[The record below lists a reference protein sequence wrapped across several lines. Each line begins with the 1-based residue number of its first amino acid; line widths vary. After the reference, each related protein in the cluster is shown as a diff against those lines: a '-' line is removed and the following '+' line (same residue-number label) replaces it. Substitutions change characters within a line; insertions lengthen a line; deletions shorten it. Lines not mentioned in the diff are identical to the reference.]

1 MAENLVEKA
10 KAKAEAAAKLKST
23 AEKDKRALHSFYFLH
38 SLFTLNDAKNDAKNP
53 INSYN
58 CALNA
63 NHFHQVHQAGHPR
76 TRTIL
81 RLILCGMLAY

>member
-1 MAENLVEKA
+1 MAEHLVEKA
-10 KAKAEAAAKLKST
+10 KAKAEAAAKLKS
-23 AEKDKRALHSFYFLH
+23 AADKDKRALHSFYFLH
-38 SLFTLNDAKNDAKNP
+38 SLFTLNDAKNP
-53 INSYN
+53 INSYHG
-58 CALNA
+58 ALNA

>member
-10 KAKAEAAAKLKST
+10 KAKAEAAAKLK
-23 AEKDKRALHSFYFLH
+23 EKDKRALHSFYFLH
-38 SLFTLNDAKNDAKNP
+38 SLFTLNDAKNP
-53 INSYN
+53 ENSFN

-76 TRTIL
+76 TRTRTIL
-81 RLILCGMLAY
+81 RLIVCGMLAY

>member
-1 MAENLVEKA
+1 MAEHLVEKA
-10 KAKAEAAAKLKST
+10 KAKAEAAAKLKS
-23 AEKDKRALHSFYFLH
+23 AADKDKRALHSFYFLH
-38 SLFTLNDAKNDAKNP
+38 SLFTLNDAKNP

>member
-1 MAENLVEKA
+1 MTEHLVEKE
-10 KAKAEAAAKLKST
+10 KAKAEAAAKLKSA
-23 AEKDKRALHSFYFLH
+23 AEKEKRALHSFYFLH
-38 SLFTLNDAKNDAKNP
+38 SWFTLNDAKNS
-53 INSYN
+53 INSSN

-81 RLILCGMLAY
+81 GQILCGMLAY

>member
-1 MAENLVEKA
+1 MAEHLVEKA
-10 KAKAEAAAKLKST
+10 KAKAEAAAKLKS
-23 AEKDKRALHSFYFLH
+23 AADKDKRALHSFYFLH
-38 SLFTLNDAKNDAKNP
+38 SLFTLNDAKNP

-76 TRTIL
+76 TRTRTIL
-81 RLILCGMLAY
+81 RLIVCGMLAY

>member
-23 AEKDKRALHSFYFLH
+23 ADKDKRALHSFYFLH
-38 SLFTLNDAKNDAKNP
+38 SLFTLNDAKNP
-53 INSYN
+53 INPYN

-76 TRTIL
+76 TRTRTIL
-81 RLILCGMLAY
+81 HQ

>member
-23 AEKDKRALHSFYFLH
+23 AEKDKRALHSFYFLY
-38 SLFTLNDAKNDAKNP
+38 SLFTLNDAKNPKN
-53 INSYN
+53 SFN

-76 TRTIL
+76 KRTRTIL

>member
-38 SLFTLNDAKNDAKNP
+38 SLFTLNDAKNP
-53 INSYN
+53 INISPDK
-58 CALNA
+58 
-63 NHFHQVHQAGHPR
+63 HQGGFIRPGIQGQGQGRSSA
-76 TRTIL
+76 
-81 RLILCGMLAY
+81 

>member
-1 MAENLVEKA
+1 MAEHLVEKEKA
-10 KAKAEAAAKLKST
+10 KAKAEAAKLK
-23 AEKDKRALHSFYFLH
+23 EKDKRALHSFYFLH
-38 SLFTLNDAKNDAKNP
+38 SLFTLNDAKNP

-76 TRTIL
+76 TRTRTIL
-81 RLILCGMLAY
+81 RLIVCGMLAY

>member
-23 AEKDKRALHSFYFLH
+23 AADKDKRALHSFYFLH
-38 SLFTLNDAKNDAKNP
+38 SLFTLNDAKNP
-53 INSYN
+53 ENSFN

-76 TRTIL
+76 TRTRTIL
-81 RLILCGMLAY
+81 RLIVCGMLAY

>member
-38 SLFTLNDAKNDAKNP
+38 SLFTLNDAKNP
-53 INSYN
+53 INSYH

-63 NHFHQVHQAGHPR
+63 DHFHQVHQAGHPK

>member
-38 SLFTLNDAKNDAKNP
+38 SLFTLNDAKNPKN
-53 INSYN
+53 SFN

>member
-23 AEKDKRALHSFYFLH
+23 AADKDKRALHSFYFLH
-38 SLFTLNDAKNDAKNP
+38 SLFTLNDAKNPKN
-53 INSYN
+53 SFN

-63 NHFHQVHQAGHPR
+63 NHFHQVQAGHSRTR

-81 RLILCGMLAY
+81 RLIVCGMLAY

>member
-1 MAENLVEKA
+1 MAEHLVEKE
-10 KAKAEAAAKLKST
+10 KAKAEAAAKLKSA
-23 AEKDKRALHSFYFLH
+23 AEKEKRALHTFYFLH
-38 SLFTLNDAKNDAKNP
+38 SLFTLNDAENS

-81 RLILCGMLAY
+81 GLILCWMLAY

>member
-1 MAENLVEKA
+1 MAEHLVEKEKA
-10 KAKAEAAAKLKST
+10 KAKAEAAAKLKS
-23 AEKDKRALHSFYFLH
+23 AADKDKRALHSFYFLH
-38 SLFTLNDAKNDAKNP
+38 SLFTLNDAKNP

-63 NHFHQVHQAGHPR
+63 NHVHQVHQAGHPRTR

>member
-23 AEKDKRALHSFYFLH
+23 AEKDKRALHS
-38 SLFTLNDAKNDAKNP
+38 LFTLNDAKNS

-58 CALNA
+58 CDLNA
-63 NHFHQVHQAGHPR
+63 NHFLQVHQAGHPRTR

>member
-1 MAENLVEKA
+1 MAEHLVEKE
-10 KAKAEAAAKLKST
+10 KAKAEAAAKLKSA
-23 AEKDKRALHSFYFLH
+23 AEKEKRVLHSLYFLH
-38 SLFTLNDAKNDAKNP
+38 SLFTLNDAKNS

-81 RLILCGMLAY
+81 GLILCGMLAY

>member
-38 SLFTLNDAKNDAKNP
+38 SLFTLNDAKIP
-53 INSYN
+53 INIRFIRPGIQGQGQGRFS
-58 CALNA
+58 A
-63 NHFHQVHQAGHPR
+63 
-76 TRTIL
+76 
-81 RLILCGMLAY
+81 